1 MLVSVCFFPPLEG
14 EILQHQVKEI
24 NKTSIKCL
32 MPFHKITLLNKMVD
46 NFFLKVKSL
55 LKAFVVK
62 M

>member
-1 MLVSVCFFPPLEG
+1 
-14 EILQHQVKEI
+14 
-24 NKTSIKCL
+24 